1 MHTAEKMVVSWT
13 LGLGVL
19 AALIAPARGEPPTP
33 FAADAFTK
41 TIQPLL
47 KEHCLSCH
55 GTDTQEG
62 GVSYADLK
70 DDQSALRRRPLW
82 KRALL
87 RVQAG
92 EMPPEGE
99 KPLTADEKK
108 LLQGWMAY
116 ATEYLDCSEGA
127 RDPGPTVL
135 RRLNRTEYD
144 LTIRDLLGIDFH
156 SAESVGMP
164 DEAVVDGFDNTS
176 AALGFSPALL
186 EKYLAAAD
194 KVLELLYSPKY
205 RKQLDGVLFVR
216 PGKVITEEQAARQ
229 VAERFVRRAYRG
241 PIDDDDLRP
250 LLALFQ
256 KAKSRE
262 EPFEQAAKAML
273 KPVLVSPRFLYRFE
287 AGEPAKKEDASEHAV
302 RVTNHELAARLSY
315 FLWSSLPDEELAK
328 MADEGKLSQPAV
340 LREQT
345 LRMLKDPKARA
356 LTDNFAVQW
365 LQLGKLAQARPTTE
379 FFPTF
384 THDLRRAM
392 REETILFVDHLRQED
407 RSLLELLDADY
418 TYVNTDLAK
427 HYGLTPPTGKEF
439 ERVALRPEDHRG
451 GLLGMASVLSMT
463 SHTFR
468 TSPTQRGKYILDVV
482 FGSPVP
488 PPPANAGMLKDDDQN
503 KRRAPATFREQL
515 AQHAT
520 QKACV
525 GCHKKLDP
533 LGFAL
538 DNYDPIGTWRDSR
551 PEFPLDVAGELPSGE
566 RFSGAAELKQLILKR
581 KDDFARNITEKL
593 LIYALGRELDYFD
606 DCTIHEV
613 GQRLTQNE
621 YRYSE
626 LILGI
631 VESYPFQHRRTQQ

>member
-1 MHTAEKMVVSWT
+1 MT
-13 LGLGVL
+13 L
-19 AALIAPARGEPPTP
+19 ISSTRGETPPLV
-33 FAADAFTK
+33 AADAFTR

-55 GTDTQEG
+55 GTDAQEG

-70 DDQSALRRRPLW
+70 DDQTALRKRPLW

-87 RVQAG
+87 RVKSG

-99 KPLTADEKK
+99 TPLTADEKK
-108 LLQGWMAY
+108 VLLEWMTY
-116 ATEYLDCSEGA
+116 ATEYLNCGEGA

-144 LTIRDLLGIDFH
+144 LTIRDLLGIDFR
-156 SAESVGMP
+156 SAEAVGMP

-194 KVLELLYSPKY
+194 KVLELLHSPRY
-205 RKQLDGVLFVR
+205 RQQLDEVLFVR
-216 PGKVITEEQAARQ
+216 PGKEITEQQAARQ

-241 PIDDDDLRP
+241 PVNDDDLGP

-256 KAKSRE
+256 KARDRE
-262 EPFEQAAKAML
+262 EPFEQAARAML

-287 AGEPAKKEDASEHAV
+287 EGEPAKKEEAGGHAT
-302 RVTNHELAARLSY
+302 RITNHELAVRLSY
-315 FLWSSLPDEELAK
+315 FLWSSMPDDELSK
-328 MADEGKLSQPAV
+328 LADAGELTKPAI
-340 LREQT
+340 LRQQA
-345 LRMLKDPKARA
+345 LRMLKDPKGRA

-384 THDLRRAM
+384 THELRNAM
-392 REETILFVDHLRQED
+392 REETMMFVDHLRQED

-418 TYVNTDLAK
+418 TYVNADLAK
-427 HYGLTPPTGKEF
+427 HYGLNPPAGKTF

-503 KRRAPATFREQL
+503 RRRAPKTFREQL

-520 QKACV
+520 QKSCAA
-525 GCHKKLDP
+525 CHKKLDP

-538 DNYDPIGTWRDSR
+538 DNYDPIGAWREIR
-551 PEFPLDVAGELPSGE
+551 PEFPLDVAGELPGGE
-566 RFSGAAELKQLILKR
+566 RFNGAAEFKQLILKR
-581 KDDFARNITEKL
+581 KDDFIRNLTEKL
-593 LIYALGRELDYFD
+593 LVYALGRELDYFD

-613 GQRLTQNE
+613 GKRLRERE

-631 VESYPFQHRRTQQ
+631 VESYPFQHRRIEQ